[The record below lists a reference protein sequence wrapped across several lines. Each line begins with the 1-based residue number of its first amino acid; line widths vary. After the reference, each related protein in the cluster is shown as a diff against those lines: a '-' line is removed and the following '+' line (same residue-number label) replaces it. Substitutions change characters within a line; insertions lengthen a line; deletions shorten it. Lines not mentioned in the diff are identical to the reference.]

1 MTFTESMDF
10 CFRTS
15 MPLLFLALTVLGI
28 SLAASSTTKSTGW
41 SNWGTNATELAVDYT
56 KNDLLLG
63 SQDPFFWFLGPMF
76 GLLSASFCLMVNYA
90 TLVVVCL
97 LQMPLRLL
105 SFRPKWRR
113 HDPTK

>member
-1 MTFTESMDF
+1 MESMDF

-28 SLAASSTTKSTGW
+28 SLAASSTAKSTGW
-41 SNWGTNATELAVDYT
+41 SNWGTNATESAVDYT
-56 KNDLLLG
+56 KSDLLLG
-63 SQDPFFWFLGPMF
+63 SQDPIFWFLVPMF
-76 GLLSASFCLMVNYA
+76 GLLSASFCVVINYA
-90 TLVVVCL
+90 ALGVVCL

-105 SFRPKWRR
+105 ALRPKWRR